1 MKINLEPTAP
11 EVRIEII
18 PLIDVIFCILTFF
31 ILAAL
36 GLTRQ
41 QAISLDLPKAS
52 TGAPQVREMLVVS
65 IDPVGQTYVEKEP
78 VSRNQ
83 LKQILLNYN
92 RTQPG
97 GLMVL
102 NASQL
107 VSYNE
112 VVQVLDLLRSVG
124 GDRVALATQPTS
136 QPAESPSIL
145 PPPPTNLNPYPT
157 QPQFPLNPS
166 QPPAT
171 PAPSTQSEG
180 TSDIPPI
187 EPRTP
192 SNSDPAPAEST
203 P

>member
-124 GDRVALATQPTS
+124 GDRVALATQPSS
-136 QPAESPSIL
+136 QPAESPSLL

-171 PAPSTQSEG
+171 APSTQSEG
-180 TSDIPPI
+180 TSDIPLV

-192 SNSDPAPAEST
+192 LNSDPAPTEST

>member
-78 VSRNQ
+78 VSRDQ

-124 GDRVALATQPTS
+124 GDRVALATQPSS

-145 PPPPTNLNPYPT
+145 PPPPQT
-157 QPQFPLNPS
+157 
-166 QPPAT
+166 
-171 PAPSTQSEG
+171 
-180 TSDIPPI
+180 
-187 EPRTP
+187 
-192 SNSDPAPAEST
+192 
-203 P
+203 